1 MPKTFYDV
9 LGVKRDASSDEIKNA
24 YRKLARKYHP
34 DVSKE
39 TDAEAKFKEV
49 GEAYDVLKDA
59 QKRAAYDQY
68 GTADP
73 SGPQFRN
80 VDINEMFRHLRE
92 QFVHTS
98 GARVDLNVGPNGETI
113 QKIAVP
119 AELMITGGSFTFRY
133 VAPVTRGD
141 SHTSTFSF
149 EHSVGTTALKPN
161 TPVGTRITLPQASNS
176 EFILIPGSTAS
187 CAVQGLDI
195 VIQQDGDVLRI
206 AAGLPIF
213 VTHPDGNKYE
223 VKVPPNITSNAA
235 VRLAGKG
242 LTHINSAVGNLL
254 VVINLVVPSLSKD
267 KKKELK
273 TLLES

>member
-9 LGVKRDASSDEIKNA
+9 LGVKRDASPDEIKKT

-39 TDAEAKFKEV
+39 KNAEAKFKEV
-49 GEAYDVLKDA
+49 GEAYDVLKDS
-59 QKRAAYDQY
+59 QKRAAYDHY

-73 SGPQFRN
+73 GGPQVRQA
-80 VDINEMFRHLRE
+80 DINDMFRHLRE
-92 QFVHTS
+92 QFVHST
-98 GARVDLNVGPNGETI
+98 GPRVNINVGPNGETI
-113 QKIAVP
+113 QKIVVP
-119 AELMITGGSFTFRY
+119 VDLMIAGGSFTFRY
-133 VAPVTRGD
+133 VAPITSGD

-149 EHSVGTTALKPN
+149 EHSVGTTTLEPN
-161 TPVGTRITLPQASNS
+161 TPVGSRITLPHVPNS
-176 EFILIPGSTAS
+176 EFILVPGSTNS

-195 VIQQDGDVLRI
+195 VIRQDGDVLRI

-223 VKVPPNITSNAA
+223 VKVPPNIASNAA
-235 VRLAGKG
+235 VRLVGKG
-242 LTHINSAVGNLL
+242 LTHINKAVGNLL
-254 VVINLVVPSLSKD
+254 VVISFMVPSLPDD

-273 TLLES
+273 TLIES

>member
-39 TDAEAKFKEV
+39 GDAEEKFKEV

-59 QKRAAYDQY
+59 QKRAAYDQF

-73 SGPQFRN
+73 GGPQYRH
-80 VDINEMFRHLRE
+80 VDINEMFQHLRE
-92 QFVHTS
+92 QFVQTS

-113 QKIAVP
+113 QKIVVP
-119 AELMITGGSFTFRY
+119 VDLMITGGSFTFRF
-133 VAPVTRGD
+133 VTPVSSGD
-141 SHTSTFSF
+141 SHHRTFSF
-149 EHSVGTTALKPN
+149 DHSVGTTTLKAN
-161 TPVGTRITLPQASNS
+161 TPVGTRITLPHVPKS

-195 VIQQDGDVLRI
+195 VIQRDGDVLRV

-213 VTHPDGNKYE
+213 ITHPDGNKYE
-223 VKVPPNITSNAA
+223 VKVPPGITSNAA
-235 VRLAGKG
+235 VRLTGKG
-242 LTHINSAVGNLL
+242 LTHVNKAVGNLL
-254 VVINLVVPSLSKD
+254 VVIKLMVPSLSED

-273 TLLES
+273 TLIES